1 MWNFFSNVDN
11 QKYRSQALKLLMRVC
26 NVQWQG
32 EDIRNYIICV
42 LIYDI
47 DQMMQN
53 VQNTEAGLAGQVVM
67 MAVVAESADTCIHVT
82 VLPSVDTQ
90 PR

>member
-1 MWNFFSNVDN
+1 
-11 QKYRSQALKLLMRVC
+11 
-26 NVQWQG
+26 
-32 EDIRNYIICV
+32 
-42 LIYDI
+42 
-47 DQMMQN
+47 MMQN